1 MTKKIIIKFIY
12 TLEMIKFSHSVFA
25 LPFALAALI
34 FAAGGFPSLKTAGL
48 IILAMVTARNT
59 AMAFNRFA
67 DAGIDAKN
75 PRTANRHIPK
85 GSLSRGFVL
94 GFAIINGALFIW
106 IANLFNPLAFKLSP
120 VALAIIYFYS
130 YTKRFTHFTQLFL
143 GLSLA
148 IAPIGAWIAVRGTIE
163 LFPILL
169 GLAVMFWAAGFDIFY
184 ATQDYHFDKSEGL
197 KSLVVRFGI
206 AHSLIVA
213 KFFHILSMT
222 FFLTLGIAY
231 HLNIIYLT
239 TVLLMGTFLVFEH
252 HLVGPNDLSRVNTAF
267 FTLNG
272 AVGIL
277 FFVGSI
283 LEVMLKPI
291 TV

>member
-1 MTKKIIIKFIY
+1 MIIKLIY
-12 TLEMIKFSHSVFA
+12 TLEMIKFSHSIFA
-25 LPFALAALI
+25 LPFALSALV
-34 FAAGGFPSLKTAGL
+34 FAADGLPPLKTVGL

-67 DAGIDAKN
+67 DAKIDAKN

-85 GSLSRGFVL
+85 GLLSRSFVL
-94 GFAIINGALFIW
+94 GFAIMNGALFIW
-106 IANLFNPLAFKLSP
+106 ISRFFNPLAFKLSP

-130 YTKRFTHFTQLFL
+130 YTKRWTHFTQLFL

-148 IAPIGAWIAVRGTIE
+148 IAPIGAWIALRGTVE

-169 GLAVMFWAAGFDIFY
+169 GLAVMFWVAGFDIFY
-184 ATQDYHFDKSEGL
+184 ATQDYHFDKSEGQ

-206 AHSLIVA
+206 GQSLIVA
-213 KFFHILSMT
+213 KFFHILSMA
-222 FFLTLGIAY
+222 FFLILGIAY

-239 TVLLMGTFLVFEH
+239 TVLLMGTFLAFEH
-252 HLVGPNDLSRVNTAF
+252 HLVKPNDLSRVNTAF

-283 LEVMLKPI
+283 LEV
-291 TV
+291 TVG

>member
-1 MTKKIIIKFIY
+1 MIKRLGIKLIY
-12 TLEMIKFSHSVFA
+12 TLEMIRFSHSIFA
-25 LPFALAALI
+25 LPFALAALV
-34 FAAGGFPSLKTAGL
+34 FAADGLPPLKTVGL
-48 IILAMVTARNT
+48 IILAMITARNT

-67 DAGIDAKN
+67 DAKIDAKN
-75 PRTANRHIPK
+75 PRTANRHIPR

-106 IANLFNPLAFKLSP
+106 IAGLFNPLAFKLSP

-148 IAPIGAWIAVRGTIE
+148 IAPIGAWIALRGTVE

-169 GLAVMFWAAGFDIFY
+169 GLAVMFWVAGFDIFY

-197 KSLVVRFGI
+197 KSLVVRLGI
-206 AHSLIVA
+206 ANALITA

-222 FFLTLGIAY
+222 FFLTIGIVY
-231 HLNIIYLT
+231 HLNLFYLT
-239 TVLLMGTFLVFEH
+239 TVMLMGTFLAFEH
-252 HLVGPNDLSRVNTAF
+252 HLVRPNDLSKVNTAF

-272 AVGIL
+272 MVGIL
-277 FFVGSI
+277 YLAGTIVT
-283 LEVMLKPI
+283 VI
-291 TV
+291 TAV